1 MNSVL
6 KKYLNKTYSNTFFP
20 IFLTL
25 YTITSIIFL
34 VKIASLTS
42 IVQINIFELL
52 ELYSYNVA
60 IILFYTIPLSL
71 FISLALSL
79 AKLSGEYE
87 LIVMTS
93 FGLNPLQILKFFLPL
108 LFFSS
113 VLVLIIS
120 LALIPKSSFMKNSFL
135 DHKKVEAQFNIKAS
149 EYGQQFGKWLIYVEK
164 KQNGLYQNVVLYQQN
179 KVEDV
184 FIIAK
189 YARLNNMKSSLDL
202 SLNDGKVIKV
212 SQKVTQINFKRM
224 VINNNIKQL
233 KELNTFQDLVKYWTI
248 RKTKFCWYCMLSAL
262 PLILSFFAL
271 SLGYFNPRYNKN
283 YSVLFSLLIITVY
296 ILLIQEMSKKFELLA
311 LYILPS
317 IMVIA
322 GYLTYRYKIKPYY

>member
-25 YTITSIIFL
+25 YMITSIIFL

-42 IVQINIFELL
+42 IIQINILELL
-52 ELYSYNVA
+52 ELYSYNIA
-60 IILFYTIPLSL
+60 IILFYTIPISL
-71 FISLALSL
+71 FISLALAL
-79 AKLSGEYE
+79 AKLSSEYE

-93 FGLNPLQILKFFLPL
+93 FGLNPLQILKIFLPL

-113 VLVLIIS
+113 VLMLIVS

-179 KVEDV
+179 RVEDV

-189 YARLNNMKSSLDL
+189 YARLNNMKTSLNL

-224 VINNNIKQL
+224 IINNNIKQL
-233 KELNTFQDLVKYWTI
+233 KEFNTFQDLVKYWTI
-248 RKTKFCWYCMLSAL
+248 KKREFSWSCMFSAL
-262 PLILSFFAL
+262 PLILSFFIL

-283 YSVLFSLLIITVY
+283 YSVPFSFLIIIIYV
-296 ILLIQEMSKKFELLA
+296 IVIKEMSKEFELLA
-311 LYILPS
+311 LYTLPIIL
-317 IMVIA
+317 IMA
-322 GYLTYRYKIKPYY
+322 GYLTYRYKIKPHY